1 MAQFTPDK
9 VKETRSVSIRE
20 RLCQH
25 YYSVT
30 HVGKRVPPQM
40 QNRVSK
46 LVPLAKHALT
56 TTPEIMAQDSMD
68 GHVTKKNIHP
78 STNGWMTRV
87 DVFCGCFLS
96 APLCSANLGLLC
108 APAKNPKKPTAN
120 PTPIHR
126 CTAKTP

>member
-9 VKETRSVSIRE
+9 VRETRSVSIRE

-30 HVGKRVPPQM
+30 HVGRRVPPQM

-56 TTPEIMAQDSMD
+56 TTPEIMAQD

-78 STNGWMTRV
+78 CVIIITCPKSAQV
-87 DVFCGCFLS
+87 
-96 APLCSANLGLLC
+96 APLCSANVGLLC
-108 APAKNPKKPTAN
+108 APANNPKKPTAN
-120 PTPIHR
+120 PTPIHT